1 MRCPFCTN
9 SDSRVLDSRP
19 YQEKSAIRR
28 RRECLSCYRRF
39 TTFEKVEEAP
49 VIVVKRKGQKE
60 LFDRNK
66 LIRGLTRAT
75 EKREIP
81 FSQIDTFVDNIE
93 KELANKMISEIT
105 SNHLGDMVL
114 HKLKE
119 LDEVAYVRFA
129 SVYKDFK
136 NIEAFK
142 KEISKL

>member
-1 MRCPFCTN
+1 MRCPFCAN

-19 YQEKSAIRR
+19 YEEKSAIRR
-28 RRECLSCYRRF
+28 RRECLGCYKRF

-49 VIVVKRKGQKE
+49 VLVVKRKGHKE
-60 LFDRNK
+60 LFHRSK

-75 EKREIP
+75 EKRELP
-81 FSQIDTFVDNIE
+81 FSQIEKFVDNIE
-93 KELANKMISEIT
+93 KELANKMITEIT
-105 SNHLGDMVL
+105 SSELGEMVL
-114 HKLKE
+114 QNLKE

-129 SVYKDFK
+129 SVYKDFR